1 MNLSALL
8 TKIGA
13 TNDKQTIRRTADMK
27 YAIKIIR
34 IIEHPDPIE
43 PNRSSVVYEQTF
55 DEMDLVKTVA
65 AINESVAALNKEGE

>member
-1 MNLSALL
+1 
-8 TKIGA
+8 
-13 TNDKQTIRRTADMK
+13 MK